1 MTLKECMKKKKPYMV
16 HEEAIGGVDGCP
28 SSQPFLH
35 CEKGLCEQDDKGRGS
50 TWTSLCTYCWNQP
63 MPAPDDMP
71 KQCCRCNIK
80 GERIMKDYIETQY
93 KNLDFEIP
101 DDFISR
107 REVYAMLDYIGGADA
122 DEAFYQGWDAA
133 IDEAC
138 SLLNDVDSAIGWTS
152 VEEEPPEES
161 GTLLVTRYNKLTGF
175 REVCVAQYWAVDK
188 RFVVMRAG
196 DVGIDLLDDV
206 VAWMPFPK
214 AYGGKSDE

>member
-1 MTLKECMKKKKPYMV
+1 
-16 HEEAIGGVDGCP
+16 
-28 SSQPFLH
+28 
-35 CEKGLCEQDDKGRGS
+35 
-50 TWTSLCTYCWNQP
+50 
-63 MPAPDDMP
+63 
-71 KQCCRCNIK
+71 
-80 GERIMKDYIETQY
+80 MKDYIETQY
-93 KNLDFEIP
+93 KNLDFTIP
-101 DDFISR
+101 DDYVSR

-138 SLLNDVDSAIGWTS
+138 SLLNDVDSAMRWTP

-161 GTLLVTRYNKLTGF
+161 GTLLVTRCNKLTGF

-214 AYGGKSDE
+214 AYGGDHVL